1 MLSRAWSPRK
11 KLKNFINKNNEN
23 STKLPTRGTVNLGEL
38 LVAGK
43 DGVPG
48 HRAVVGGAELVEG
61 NGQPGD
67 EEGALLRAGL
77 HLDVHRGVW
86 KT

>member
-1 MLSRAWSPRK
+1 M
-11 KLKNFINKNNEN
+11 
-23 STKLPTRGTVNLGEL
+23 
-38 LVAGK
+38 AGK

-61 NGQPGD
+61 DGQPGD